1 MGAEVSGIEIG
12 VDTLRIEGEPTKLY
26 EALAA
31 AQAEFAPVPK
41 LDEGQ
46 VGMSRKF
53 KYAGYATLMKCVRP
67 ALTKHGIALIQP
79 LHYRDGKAV
88 TTTILAGHG
97 ASIQTSYSFN
107 ADYQRKDKN
116 GTVTDDCQEFGR
128 SHTYYRRY
136 QLQSILG
143 IEGDDDADGLPEAKQ
158 DSRQFSEPARDATTG
173 EAMPPKKEP
182 KPAAP
187 KANGAS
193 AAPKPAA
200 VVQQTL
206 PSVQASDST
215 TAAKSDAAVPSAEK
229 IVEGIPPEKL
239 NTALTNCMQQMTPPW
254 LVINIREFYAKHFD
268 AENEMPAPQDMD
280 PTLKRRILAKM
291 IEVEKVAP
299 F

>member
-12 VDTLRIEGEPTKLY
+12 VDTLRIEGEPAKLY
-26 EALAA
+26 EALAK

-67 ALTKHGIALIQP
+67 ALTKYGIALIQP
-79 LHYRDGKAV
+79 LHYRDGMAV
-88 TTTILAGHG
+88 TTTIVAGHG

-136 QLQSILG
+136 QLQSMLG
-143 IEGDDDADGLPEAKQ
+143 IEGDDDADGLPEVKPQ
-158 DSRQFSEPARDATTG
+158 GFSESRDATTG
-173 EAMPPKKEP
+173 EAVPAKAAKAPKAEKPAVSAEP
-182 KPAAP
+182 KPVSAP
-187 KANGAS
+187 
-193 AAPKPAA
+193 
-200 VVQQTL
+200 QQTL
-206 PSVQASDST
+206 PSVQASEPT
-215 TAAKSDAAVPSAEK
+215 TNGKPSNGKADAVPSPEA
-229 IVEGIPPEKL
+229 IVAGIAPEKL
-239 NTALTNCMQQMTPPW
+239 NAALGACMKQMTPPW
-254 LVINIREFYAKHFD
+254 RVIDIRKFYATHIS
-268 AENEMPAPQDMD
+268 EEEMPAPDNME
-280 PTLKRRILAKM
+280 PELKRRILAKI